1 MDNTYRDMMMAW
13 RVCLSKN
20 WYRISG
26 ARATGSPSL
35 HDPCADGSDELHRQF
50 QVVKHFKDVCLC
62 ALSLMQQTS
71 VCAHSLC

>member
-26 ARATGSPSL
+26 ARGATDSPC
-35 HDPCADGSDELHRQF
+35 DPCGQYAESCIGSFRF
-50 QVVKHFKDVCLC
+50 KHFTDVCLC
-62 ALSLMQQTS
+62 ALSFMQQTS

>member
-1 MDNTYRDMMMAW
+1 VACLLIEELVSHIGRARDG
-13 RVCLSKN
+13 LSKSVVSM
-20 WYRISG
+20 I
-26 ARATGSPSL
+26 
-35 HDPCADGSDELHRQF
+35 HVDGSDELTELHRQFEF